1 MVTGERK
8 NSCTNVWIIFKIQ
21 IGMEGQR
28 HSGTPEGTTRNLY
41 MTLILSRN
49 VIVTLQF
56 TDLCRYSGFEKIK
69 W

>member
-1 MVTGERK
+1 
-8 NSCTNVWIIFKIQ
+8 
-21 IGMEGQR
+21 MEGQR

>member
-41 MTLILSRN
+41 MTLILSKK
-49 VIVTLQF
+49 
-56 TDLCRYSGFEKIK
+56 RYSHLTVYRFMPIFRI
-69 W
+69 